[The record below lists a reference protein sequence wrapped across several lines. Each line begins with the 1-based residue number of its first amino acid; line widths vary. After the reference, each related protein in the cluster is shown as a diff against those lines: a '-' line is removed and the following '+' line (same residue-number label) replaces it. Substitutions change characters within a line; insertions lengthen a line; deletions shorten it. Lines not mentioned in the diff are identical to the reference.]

1 MANPVLGFKLLPH
14 VKIVYQINSKHE
26 KGRAEAKINTL
37 ILNKQPVYKQLALRT
52 YFVSN
57 FQG

>member
-1 MANPVLGFKLLPH
+1 MVNPVLGFKLLPH

-52 YFVSN
+52 
-57 FQG
+57 